1 MRAVVQRVQ
10 QATVKVDD
18 QITGQINRGLL
29 IYLGIAKGDQQR
41 DVETIAKK
49 IIDLRIF
56 PDENDKMNL
65 SVRDVQ
71 GRILLVSQF
80 TLMGD
85 CRKGRRP
92 SFDQSGEPDLAK
104 RLYEKTITDLRGQGV
119 DIETGVFA
127 AHMEVSSINDGPVTF
142 LLDSKKLF

>member
-1 MRAVVQRVQ
+1 
-10 QATVKVDD
+10 
-18 QITGQINRGLL
+18 LL
-29 IYLGIAKGDQQR
+29 IYLGIAKGDQQT
-41 DVETIAKK
+41 DVETSAKK

-56 PDENDKMNL
+56 PDKNGKMNL

-92 SFDQSGEPDLAK
+92 SFDLSAEPDLAK
-104 RLYEKTITDLRGQGV
+104 RLYEQTIADLRGQGV
-119 DIETGVFA
+119 DIEVGVFA
-127 AHMEVSSINDGPVTF
+127 AHMEVSSINDGPMTF
-142 LLDSKKLF
+142 LLDSQKVF